1 MFRRVGALVAAVLLI
16 FAVAPPPTASAA
28 CGANG
33 NWFVGR
39 HQETV
44 SGYGAAAVL
53 SRSVPAL
60 CGSSHSDS
68 SAWAM
73 LESQKSGEYAQ
84 AGYGRSNGQTTV
96 YHFAE
101 YTTATS
107 FVRKITGA
115 VRGSTSYAVDYDTV
129 AAKVY
134 MNAGGTNLLTSTRE
148 PALYWTSPWG
158 QQFLAEVHNTGDSSP
173 GTAAAK
179 MNFSSVRYKSN
190 RYGSWAV
197 PPGLQN
203 AADLAKF
210 HEQTV
215 SSASFNIWTQ

>member
-1 MFRRVGALVAAVLLI
+1 MVKRVSLITAIALLCLGL
-16 FAVAPPPTASAA
+16 APPSVASAA

-60 CGSSHSDS
+60 CGSVHSDS
-68 SAWAM
+68 SVWAM
-73 LESQKSGEYAQ
+73 LESQKSNEYAQ
-84 AGYGRSNGQTTV
+84 AGYGRSNGQGTV

-101 YTTATS
+101 YTTASS
-107 FVRKITGA
+107 FVRKVSSA
-115 VRGSTSYAVDYDTV
+115 VAGSTSYAVDYDTV
-129 AAKVY
+129 AGKVL
-134 MNAGGTNLLTSTRE
+134 MNAGGANLLTSTRE
-148 PALYWTSPWG
+148 PGVYWTPPWG
-158 QQFLAEVHNTGDSSP
+158 QQFLAEVHNTGDNSP
-173 GTAAAK
+173 GTATAK

-203 AADLAKF
+203 VTGLAKF

-215 SSASFNIWTQ
+215 STSSFNIWTR